1 MGEILTIPTLLEM
14 FFLCYFIDDS
24 SAIESSQRSTFL
36 LLRTCETSTV
46 DTTAIPSNSLF
57 LFLSFL
63 FLSFAL
69 SVSSGNIPI
78 CSSCAPSPLHLLLP
92 PVPSSE
98 SGRPR
103 CHHSPPGDNRHKG
116 GLGGP
121 GFGRSRCT
129 ATGERVEES
138 PPPLPIPSSPPSSP
152 PPQMMKTL
160 SVRIRKERCAS
171 AEGITIKAMPPH
183 LWMSIP
189 LSTYSLFVTLY
200 QFWDSK
206 PFHAPFTLPNCC

>member
-1 MGEILTIPTLLEM
+1 MSEILTIPTLSEY

-36 LLRTCETSTV
+36 LRCTCETSTV
-46 DTTAIPSNSLF
+46 DTTAIPSNSLSF
-57 LFLSFL
+57 SLLSFPL
-63 FLSFAL
+63 FRTLCLFWEHS
-69 SVSSGNIPI
+69 N
-78 CSSCAPSPLHLLLP
+78 LLLLCTRSSSP
-92 PVPSSE
+92 PPSPVPSSE

-121 GFGRSRCT
+121 GCGRSRCT

-160 SVRIRKERCAS
+160 SLRIRKERRAS
-171 AEGITIKAMPPH
+171 AEGITIKAVPPH

-206 PFHAPFTLPNCC
+206 SFHAPFTLPNCC